1 MSKDFY
7 AFIFARGGS
16 KGITKKNLRKINGI
30 SLVRRSIDLALQ
42 LENVSKIFLSTD
54 SQDIANEA
62 NSLDVEVIE
71 RPHELAKDE
80 TSEILAWK
88 HAINVVESKFGSF
101 DKFVSI
107 PPTSPLRSL
116 EDVKNI
122 MLLLN
127 EKFDLTLGITK
138 SKRNPWFN
146 MVQKSEGYQ
155 VRKIFNDK
163 NFSRRQDAP
172 LTFDL
177 TTVAYAAHSSYVLK
191 PENLL
196 DGVIGGFEIPE
207 ERSLDIDTEIDLKVA
222 ELLLKIKF

>member
-42 LENVSKIFLSTD
+42 LENVSRIFLSTD

-62 NSLDVEVIE
+62 NSLDVEVIK

-107 PPTSPLRSL
+107 PLTSPLRSL

-127 EKFDLTLGITK
+127 EKFDV
-138 SKRNPWFN
+138 SKNLSNPEHPRNDF
-146 MVQKSEGYQ
+146 
-155 VRKIFNDK
+155 KIFPFIWHEIAL
-163 NFSRRQDAP
+163 FS
-172 LTFDL
+172 
-177 TTVAYAAHSSYVLK
+177 
-191 PENLL
+191 
-196 DGVIGGFEIPE
+196 
-207 ERSLDIDTEIDLKVA
+207 
-222 ELLLKIKF
+222 